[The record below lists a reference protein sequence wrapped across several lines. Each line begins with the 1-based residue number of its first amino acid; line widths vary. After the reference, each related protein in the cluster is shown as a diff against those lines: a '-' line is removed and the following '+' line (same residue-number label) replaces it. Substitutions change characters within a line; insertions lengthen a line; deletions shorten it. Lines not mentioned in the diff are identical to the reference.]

1 MFLCGFWCP
10 RKVEYTSKTLN
21 YAVQTYSKMKN
32 NKIYEGKELQGI
44 KEHCAF
50 KRHDQYHSTEQNS
63 RNIVFHCQMHHA
75 FQTDK

>member
-21 YAVQTYSKMKN
+21 YVVQTYSKMKN

-50 KRHDQYHSTEQNS
+50 KRHDQYHSTEQKLKKHSLPLSNAPCFS
-63 RNIVFHCQMHHA
+63 DR
-75 FQTDK
+75 